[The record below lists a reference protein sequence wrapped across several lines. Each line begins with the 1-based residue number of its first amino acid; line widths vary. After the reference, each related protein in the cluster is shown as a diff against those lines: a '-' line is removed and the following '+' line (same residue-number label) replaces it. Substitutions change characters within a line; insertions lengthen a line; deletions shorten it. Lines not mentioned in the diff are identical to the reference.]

1 MNRTTKPTARAFL
14 VPATLLLAAATPALA
29 TPPAVDWFTID
40 CGGGTSSGGPYTL
53 TATIGQPD
61 AGPLLAAAGASMSGG
76 FWVVASTLPPP
87 PCPADFNHSGAVSV
101 QDIFD
106 FLAAYFGSDPAA
118 DFNLSGQVSVQDI
131 FDFLAAYFAGC

>member
-1 MNRTTKPTARAFL
+1 MKTTTRGAIIASA
-14 VPATLLLAAATPALA
+14 ATLLLATVAHAQYAITWSS
-29 TPPAVDWFTID
+29 VD
-40 CGGGTSSGGPYTL
+40 GGGNMFTSGGVYTL
-53 TATIGQPD
+53 GSTIGQPD
-61 AGPLLAAAGASMSGG
+61 AGPLLAAAGTSMTGG